1 MTTQERFFD
10 LANLIA
16 RLMISSDQV
25 VQEIDRLS
33 SVHSDP
39 YYQRKLRSALGW
51 AKLYGTERGAV
62 QYGRTEL
69 QALLIADLTKAR
81 VRDEELLR
89 ANVHPSPRKSPSP
102 PVTSASPPKADL
114 N

>member
-10 LANLIA
+10 LTNLIA
-16 RLMISSDQV
+16 RLMISGDEIT
-25 VQEIDRLS
+25 QEIDRLS
-33 SVHSDP
+33 SVHGDP
-39 YYQRKLRSALGW
+39 YYQRKLRSAFGW
-51 AKLYGTERGAV
+51 AKLYGSERGAA

-89 ANVHPSPRKSPSP
+89 TNVHPSPRKSPSP
-102 PVTSASPPKADL
+102 PITSALLPKADL